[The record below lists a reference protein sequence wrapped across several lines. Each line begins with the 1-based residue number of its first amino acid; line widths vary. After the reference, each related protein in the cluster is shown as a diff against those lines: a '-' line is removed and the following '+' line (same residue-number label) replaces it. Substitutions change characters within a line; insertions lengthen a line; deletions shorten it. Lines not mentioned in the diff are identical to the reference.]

1 MSNQSRLARLMPRR
15 RRRFGVSS
23 GRLAGTIAAAAAAVL
38 AAVVTVSWR
47 RSRGLAEA
55 RIR

>member
-1 MSNQSRLARLMPRR
+1 MSNQNRLARLMPRR
-15 RRRFGVSS
+15 RRRSGLSS